1 MTFCSIMYV
10 TLSRQLNSVGDLT
23 RSINTHVYK
32 TIHLLIVNL
41 LFDIVFKLKVEVR
54 VLLTPSSGKGE
65 A

>member
-1 MTFCSIMYV
+1 MYV

-23 RSINTHVYK
+23 RSINAHVYK